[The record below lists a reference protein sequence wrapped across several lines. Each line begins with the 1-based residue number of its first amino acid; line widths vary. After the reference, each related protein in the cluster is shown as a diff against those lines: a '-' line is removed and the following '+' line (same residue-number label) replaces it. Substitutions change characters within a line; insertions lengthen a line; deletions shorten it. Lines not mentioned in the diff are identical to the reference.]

1 VSDRDRERLPLPS
14 TDTIEVLAVAAD
26 HDIDAPLYLDQAYY
40 LEPEPSG
47 SRPYAL
53 LRQARE
59 QAGRSAIGK
68 MALRQ
73 REQLCQVSAHD
84 KLLVL
89 DTLHRRDEIRPPQM
103 LKIPRGPVEV
113 GKRELTMATTLL
125 DNLTTTLD
133 PHRYRDDYREAL
145 LKVAEAKG
153 ERRSFPEARPQARGD
168 TVADLMSALKAAV
181 EQTRADRQRGKG
193 HPEPKAAPA
202 RRAGPR
208 KRRAGPTPDR
218 AS

>member
-1 VSDRDRERLPLPS
+1 VSDRDRERLPLPA

-26 HDIDAPLYLDQAYY
+26 HEIDAPLYLDQAYY

-59 QAGRSAIGK
+59 QTGRRAIGK

-73 REQLCQVSAHD
+73 REQLCQVSARD
-84 KLLVL
+84 QLLIF
-89 DTLHRRDEIRPPQM
+89 DTVHRRDELHPRQM
-103 LKIPRGPVEV
+103 LKIPRGQVEV
-113 GKRELTMATTLL
+113 GKRELSMATALL

-145 LKVAEAKG
+145 LEVAEAKG

-168 TVADLMSALKAAV
+168 TVVDLMSALKAAG
-181 EQTRADRQRGKG
+181 EQTRADRQRRKG

-208 KRRAGPTPDR
+208 ERRAGPTPDR

>member
-1 VSDRDRERLPLPS
+1 MSDRDRERLPLPS

-59 QAGRSAIGK
+59 QTGRSAIGK

-84 KLLVL
+84 QLLIL
-89 DTLHRRDEIRPPQM
+89 DTLH
-103 LKIPRGPVEV
+103 
-113 GKRELTMATTLL
+113 
-125 DNLTTTLD
+125 
-133 PHRYRDDYREAL
+133 
-145 LKVAEAKG
+145 
-153 ERRSFPEARPQARGD
+153 
-168 TVADLMSALKAAV
+168 
-181 EQTRADRQRGKG
+181 
-193 HPEPKAAPA
+193 AAPA
-202 RRAGPR
+202 RRDLPPSDAKNSAGPGR
-208 KRRAGPTPDR
+208 GGQTGAEHGDHAARQPHHHPRPPSLPR
-218 AS
+218 

>member
-1 VSDRDRERLPLPS
+1 
-14 TDTIEVLAVAAD
+14 
-26 HDIDAPLYLDQAYY
+26 
-40 LEPEPSG
+40 
-47 SRPYAL
+47 
-53 LRQARE
+53 
-59 QAGRSAIGK
+59 

-73 REQLCQVSAHD
+73 REQLCQVSAHEQ
-84 KLLVL
+84 LLVL

-103 LKIPRGPVEV
+103 LKIPRGQVEV

-133 PHRYRDDYREAL
+133 PHRHRDDYREAL

-168 TVADLMSALKAAV
+168 TVVDLMSALKAAG

>member
-1 VSDRDRERLPLPS
+1 
-14 TDTIEVLAVAAD
+14 
-26 HDIDAPLYLDQAYY
+26 
-40 LEPEPSG
+40 
-47 SRPYAL
+47 
-53 LRQARE
+53 
-59 QAGRSAIGK
+59 
-68 MALRQ
+68 
-73 REQLCQVSAHD
+73 
-84 KLLVL
+84 
-89 DTLHRRDEIRPPQM
+89 M
-103 LKIPRGPVEV
+103 LKIPRGQVEV
-113 GKRELTMATTLL
+113 GKRELSMATTLL

-153 ERRSFPEARPQARGD
+153 ERRSFPEARPQARGA
-168 TVADLMSALKAAV
+168 TVVDLMSALKAAV

-208 KRRAGPTPDR
+208 KRLAGPTPDR